1 MAAFCPWERGVLDLI
16 FMRAVHFAAT
26 LSAAGVV
33 FFLAFVGEPAFRRA
47 DDGGPISVLVRSYLA
62 RIAWISLAFVV
73 VSGAAWLVLQAEQ
86 LSELPLTAVFSQ
98 GVVWSVLSDTDF
110 GYDWIARLIL
120 TVLFA
125 AILLTLGPGA
135 RNPSPWKGISAV
147 LLAACLVGSLAF
159 AGHAAAGSGIKGAIH
174 LAADILHLLAAA
186 AWVGAL
192 VPLAMLLG
200 AATPD
205 KQSIEIA
212 RAATVRFSTLGI
224 AGVGVLIAT
233 GIVNTWV
240 LAGSMAALVGTDYGR
255 LLFAKVALFC
265 VMLGIAGVN
274 RLRLTP
280 RLVQVPGRGG
290 VRDARSVAAAAVA
303 LRQLQ
308 RNSLVEAAVG
318 AVIIFI
324 VGMLGTLPPGLD
336 E

>member
-1 MAAFCPWERGVLDLI
+1 MIALDLI
-16 FMRAVHFAAT
+16 VMRAVHIGAT
-26 LSAAGVV
+26 LSVAGVV

-47 DDGGPISVLVRSYLA
+47 DDGGAISALVRWRLARVAWTSLVLVVA
-62 RIAWISLAFVV
+62 T
-73 VSGAAWLVLQAEQ
+73 GTAWLVLQAEQ
-86 LSELPLTAVFSQ
+86 LSELPLTAVFSR

-125 AILLTLGPGA
+125 AILLTLGSGA
-135 RNPSPWKGISAV
+135 RNPSPWKGTSAM

-159 AGHAAAGSGIKGAIH
+159 AGHAAAGSGIMGTVH
-174 LAADILHLLAAA
+174 LAADILHLLVAA
-186 AWVGAL
+186 AWLGAL

-200 AATPD
+200 AATRD

-212 RAATVRFSTLGI
+212 REAAVRFSTLGI
-224 AGVGVLIAT
+224 MSVGVLIAT

-240 LAGSMAALVGTDYGR
+240 LAGSVAALVGTDYGR
-255 LLFAKVALFC
+255 LLLAKVALFC
-265 VMLGIAGVN
+265 VMLAIAGVN

-280 RLVQVPGRGG
+280 RLVQVPSEGG
-290 VRDARSVAAAAVA
+290 VGGAGGVAAAADA
-303 LRQLQ
+303 LRQLR

>member
-1 MAAFCPWERGVLDLI
+1 MNALDLI
-16 FMRAVHFAAT
+16 VMRAVHFGAT
-26 LSAAGVV
+26 LSVAGVV
-33 FFLAFVGEPAFRRA
+33 FFLAFVGDPAFRRA
-47 DDGGPISVLVRSYLA
+47 DDGGAISALVRSRLA
-62 RIAWISLAFVV
+62 RVAWTSLVLVV
-73 VSGAAWLVLQAEQ
+73 ATGAAWLVLQAEQ

-120 TVLFA
+120 TVMFA

-135 RNPSPWKGISAV
+135 RNPSPWKGTSAV

-159 AGHAAAGSGIKGAIH
+159 AGHAAAGAGVAGTIH
-174 LAADILHLLAAA
+174 LAADILHLVAAA

-200 AATPD
+200 AATRD

-212 RAATVRFSTLGI
+212 REAAVRFSTLGI
-224 AGVGVLIAT
+224 ASVGMLIAT

-255 LLFAKVALFC
+255 LLLVKVALFC
-265 VMLGIAGVN
+265 VMLAIAGVN

-280 RLVQVPGRGG
+280 RLVQVPSLGG
-290 VRDARSVAAAAVA
+290 VGGARDVAAAADA
-303 LRQLQ
+303 LRQLR
-308 RNSLVEAAVG
+308 RNSLVEAAIG

>member
-1 MAAFCPWERGVLDLI
+1 LI
-16 FMRAVHFAAT
+16 VMRAVHFGAT
-26 LSAAGVV
+26 LSAAGIV

-47 DDGGPISVLVRSYLA
+47 DDGGAISVLVRSRLA
-62 RIAWISLAFVV
+62 RIAWTSLVLVV
-73 VSGAAWLVLQAEQ
+73 VTGAAWLVLQAEQ

-120 TVLFA
+120 TVMFA
-125 AILLTLGPGA
+125 AILLTLGSGA
-135 RNPSPWKGISAV
+135 RNPSPWKETSAV

-159 AGHAAAGSGIKGAIH
+159 AGHSAAGSGIAGTIH

-200 AATPD
+200 AAKRD

-212 RAATVRFSTLGI
+212 RVATVRFSTLGI
-224 AGVGVLIAT
+224 ASVGVLVAT

-255 LLFAKVALFC
+255 LLLAKVALFC
-265 VMLGIAGVN
+265 VMLAIAGVN

-280 RLVQVPGRGG
+280 RLVQVPSVGG
-290 VRDARSVAAAAVA
+290 AGGVAAAADA
-303 LRQLQ
+303 LRQLR
-308 RNSLVEAAVG
+308 RNSLVEAAIG